1 MTKTPSVNSCISHI
15 NIERCV
21 PQFRS
26 DEIELGDM
34 IGSGDFCTVYGIQT
48 IQTSNDHDSM
58 SDKAL
63 SEKTSPLGVKN
74 FFRKN
79 IKHAPYV
86 VKCLSDETKED
97 LKRFAVGAADL
108 AMEAR
113 LLASL
118 NHPNITKLRGVSAS
132 GQFGIEQEMGDFL
145 VLDRLET
152 TLDKRVIEWRSF
164 SHKSLLRRKSPFS
177 LNKQR
182 RTFLAK
188 RLRVALD
195 VASALQHIHQHD
207 IVYLDLKP
215 ENVGFDAYDNVQLF
229 YFGSAKQLDY
239 GSNAKEFN
247 EMSGN
252 KGVQPLTPEV
262 ALGLPYNQKADVY
275 SFGMAPEVALGLPYN
290 QNADVYSFGLLLWQ
304 IVALAMPFGEIVC
317 E

>member
-1 MTKTPSVNSCISHI
+1 M
-15 NIERCV
+15 
-21 PQFRS
+21 
-26 DEIELGDM
+26 EI
-34 IGSGDFCTVYGIQT
+34 I
-48 IQTSNDHDSM
+48 
-58 SDKAL
+58 
-63 SEKTSPLGVKN
+63 
-74 FFRKN
+74 
-79 IKHAPYV
+79 
-86 VKCLSDETKED
+86 
-97 LKRFAVGAADL
+97 FAQ
-108 AMEAR
+108 
-113 LLASL
+113 
-118 NHPNITKLRGVSAS
+118 KL
-132 GQFGIEQEMGDFL
+132 
-145 VLDRLET
+145 
-152 TLDKRVIEWRSF
+152 
-164 SHKSLLRRKSPFS
+164 LLRRKSPFS

-239 GSNAKEFN
+239 GSNAKDFN
-247 EMSGN
+247 ERSGN

-262 ALGLPYNQKADVY
+262 ALGLPYNQRADVY